1 MAIMGLLTISSC
13 GKEDNNSSNKGGKE
27 DNNSFDK
34 GGKEQTIPSNYY
46 IVSPD
51 GTTLMKWFNTE
62 VTSIDMQSDKVLS
75 KITKITAQFGPSEK
89 LTSVV
94 LPNSLETIGF
104 RAFGDC
110 KSLSSITF
118 PNSLKTIGDCAFI
131 GSAFSSITFPNSL
144 TSIGGEAF
152 AVCTSLSSITFPN
165 SLTTIGNHAFSKCST
180 LTSVTIPKN
189 VTNIGTGVF
198 YNTNLKTVIFEG
210 EVPPTIN
217 RWLFDFRYIE
227 TIYVPAGSIDRYKNT
242 EGFKEYAD
250 KIKAKP

>member
-27 DNNSFDK
+27 DNNSSDK

-94 LPNSLETIGF
+94 LPSSLITIGGG
-104 RAFGDC
+104 AFTGC
-110 KSLSSITF
+110 SSLSSIT
-118 PNSLKTIGDCAFI
+118 L
-131 GSAFSSITFPNSL
+131 PNSL
-144 TSIGGEAF
+144 TTIEEDAFNECSALTSI
-152 AVCTSLSSITFPN
+152 VLPN
-165 SLTTIGNHAFSKCST
+165 SLTTIGNDVFSGTK
-180 LTSVTIPKN
+180 LTSLTIPKN
-189 VTNIGTGVF
+189 VTNIGKGVF

>member
-1 MAIMGLLTISSC
+1 MKKIVIAMAMMGLLTISSC
-13 GKEDNNSSNKGGKE
+13 GKEDNNSS
-27 DNNSFDK
+27 DK

-46 IVSPD
+46 VVSPD

-110 KSLSSITF
+110 TSLSSITF

-131 GSAFSSITFPNSL
+131 GSALSSITFPNSL

-165 SLTTIGNHAFSKCST
+165 SLTTIGDHAFSKCST

-189 VTNIGTGVF
+189 VTNIIGAF
-198 YNTNLKTVIFEG
+198 YNTNLKTIIFEG
-210 EVPPTIN
+210 EIPPTTSYGSFIDSGSS
-217 RWLFDFRYIE
+217 LE

>member
-13 GKEDNNSSNKGGKE
+13 GKEDNSS
-27 DNNSFDK
+27 DK

-46 IVSPD
+46 VVSPD

-94 LPNSLETIGF
+94 LPNSLETIG
-104 RAFGDC
+104 
-110 KSLSSITF
+110 
-118 PNSLKTIGDCAFI
+118 DCAFI
-131 GSAFSSITFPNSL
+131 GSALSSITFPNSL

-165 SLTTIGNHAFSKCST
+165 SLTTIGDHAFSKCST

-189 VTNIGTGVF
+189 VTNIGGAF
-198 YNTNLKTVIFEG
+198 YNTNLKTIIFEG
-210 EVPPTIN
+210 EIPPTTSYGSFIDSGSS
-217 RWLFDFRYIE
+217 LE
-227 TIYVPAGSIDRYKNT
+227 TIYVPAGSIDRYKNA

>member
-13 GKEDNNSSNKGGKE
+13 GKEDNNYSNKGGKE

-34 GGKEQTIPSNYY
+34 VGKEQTIPSNYY

-75 KITKITAQFGPSEK
+75 KITKITAQFGDCEK

-94 LPNSLETIGF
+94 LPSSLITIGGG
-104 RAFGDC
+104 AFTGC
-110 KSLSSITF
+110 SSLSSIT
-118 PNSLKTIGDCAFI
+118 L
-131 GSAFSSITFPNSL
+131 PNSL
-144 TSIGGEAF
+144 TTIEEDAFNECSALTSI
-152 AVCTSLSSITFPN
+152 VLPN
-165 SLTTIGNHAFSKCST
+165 SLTTIGNDVFSGTK
-180 LTSVTIPKN
+180 LTSLTIPKN
-189 VTNIGTGVF
+189 VTNIGKGVF

>member
-1 MAIMGLLTISSC
+1 
-13 GKEDNNSSNKGGKE
+13 
-27 DNNSFDK
+27 
-34 GGKEQTIPSNYY
+34 
-46 IVSPD
+46 
-51 GTTLMKWFNTE
+51 
-62 VTSIDMQSDKVLS
+62 MQSDKVLS

-110 KSLSSITF
+110 TSLSSITF

-131 GSAFSSITFPNSL
+131 GSALSSITFPNSL

-165 SLTTIGNHAFSKCST
+165 SLTTIGDHAFSKCST

-189 VTNIGTGVF
+189 VTNIGGAF
-198 YNTNLKTVIFEG
+198 YNTNLKTIIFEG
-210 EVPPTIN
+210 EIPPTTSYGSFIDSGSS
-217 RWLFDFRYIE
+217 LE
-227 TIYVPAGSIDRYKNT
+227 TIYVPAGSIDRYKNA

>member
-1 MAIMGLLTISSC
+1 MKKIVIAMAIMGLLTISSC

-27 DNNSFDK
+27 DNNSSDK

-94 LPNSLETIGF
+94 LPSSLITIGGG
-104 RAFGDC
+104 AFTGC
-110 KSLSSITF
+110 SSLSSIT
-118 PNSLKTIGDCAFI
+118 L
-131 GSAFSSITFPNSL
+131 PNSL
-144 TSIGGEAF
+144 TTIEEDAFNECSALTSI
-152 AVCTSLSSITFPN
+152 VLPN
-165 SLTTIGNHAFSKCST
+165 SLTTIGNDVFSGTK
-180 LTSVTIPKN
+180 LTSLTIPKN
-189 VTNIGTGVF
+189 VTNIGKGVF